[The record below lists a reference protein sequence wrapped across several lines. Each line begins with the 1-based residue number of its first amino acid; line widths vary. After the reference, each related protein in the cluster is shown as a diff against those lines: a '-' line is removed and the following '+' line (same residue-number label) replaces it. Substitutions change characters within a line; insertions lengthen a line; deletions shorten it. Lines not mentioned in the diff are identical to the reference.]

1 MTNLLLYGIQI
12 VTESDPS
19 YVRRNHRKRQH
30 VLEKT
35 KMKLGRMMNTYLFL
49 LLMVVTFIPI
59 GIEGCPISSTAEGTR
74 SFTVLQEQTQ
84 PLKSESIEF
93 NKNITLQ
100 GDSVI
105 NITGLLQL
113 ENATVPSM
121 YLGERYQFNSTITLQ
136 SWGPYVDRIYKIRF
150 ILHLLAEGANVL
162 NSVERDTFA
171 EIHALNYTIHLT
183 VFFIISKEEIPDPA
197 KIVTAAIVLACE
209 EGRAPIRTDAE
220 TEEELIQ
227 FPLDLTEGPSLV
239 ETSPTFTLGEVQ
251 GVDGTL
257 LRVSGNITVEEA
269 DPPFWYY
276 DQAYTIQIELEVL
289 EWGWDVRGTVRRIH
303 DIQVTMNFIGEGGV
317 RVHTTSTSTEPS
329 EIVAVNAPVT
339 HEFTYSVSKQ
349 DINSLNKVIL
359 SFQLRFQEE
368 ILDQD
373 DETTK
378 ELTRFP
384 LELKEIPPKERKI
397 APWMIY
403 GGAAVLIVVI
413 GIVALK
419 WFRKRQEDYWFK

>member
-1 MTNLLLYGIQI
+1 M
-12 VTESDPS
+12 
-19 YVRRNHRKRQH
+19 R
-30 VLEKT
+30 
-35 KMKLGRMMNTYLFL
+35 LGRMVNAYLFV
-49 LLMVVTFIPI
+49 LLMVVTFIPK
-59 GIEGCPISSTAEGTR
+59 GIEGCPISSTAVGTQA
-74 SFTVLQEQTQ
+74 FTILQEQSQ

-93 NKNITLQ
+93 DKNVTLQ
-100 GDSVI
+100 GGSVI
-105 NITGLLQL
+105 NVTGLLQL
-113 ENATVPSM
+113 ENATVPRM
-121 YLGERYQFNSTITLQ
+121 YFGERYQFNSTITLH
-136 SWGPYVDRIYKIRF
+136 SWGSNVDRIYKIRF
-150 ILHLLAEGANVL
+150 ILRLIGEGANVL
-162 NSVERDTFA
+162 NSVERETFA
-171 EIHALNYTIHLT
+171 EIHKLNNTIHLT

-209 EGRAPIRTDAE
+209 EGRTIRTDAE

-239 ETSPTFTLGEVQ
+239 ETRPTFTLGEVQ
-251 GVDGTL
+251 GVDGSL

-289 EWGWDVRGTVRRIH
+289 EWGWDARGSVRRIH

-349 DINSLNKVIL
+349 DIDSMNKVIL

-378 ELTRFP
+378 ELARFP

-413 GIVALK
+413 GIAALK